1 MATHSLFLTSDPST
15 GEETRALNEVAFS
28 TVLTSSE
35 VNEVTLGASDGLSHT
50 VRDFLMDPEK
60 IMVGDYVKISVNTSA
75 GLLMV
80 KFTTITGLF
89 TFHSSVLAGPDGLV
103 DTHVRTIRFSNP
115 SCVALLTGASN
126 SNRKI
131 TVLSPRA
138 FGNPAG
144 EITCALPYPM
154 IIKEIELQ
162 AYSLQNLA
170 TTEDLRPGKANGHLD
185 GNVLT
190 SNVDNHDYYIM
201 EIPGLDLQN
210 LSSNHPTADKA
221 FAVLSAFDKSNAST
235 VEGTT
240 HCVYNADM
248 GFRHYL
254 NNPTKTQTLRV
265 KLMDRRGD
273 PVVCHRAH
281 FWLKITEKSN
291 F

>member
-15 GEETRALNEVAFS
+15 GEETRTLNELALAS
-28 TVLTSSE
+28 ALTSTE
-35 VNEVTLGASDGLSHT
+35 VNEATLGITDYQSHT

-60 IMVGDYVKISVNTSA
+60 IMVGDYVKISVNNPNPNPNLL
-75 GLLMV
+75 GLLQV

-89 TFHSSVLAGPDGLV
+89 THHTNVLGDTLV
-103 DTHVRTIRFSNP
+103 NTLRFSNP
-115 SCVALLTGASN
+115 ACVAMLTNTNN

>member
-35 VNEVTLGASDGLSHT
+35 VNEATMNIA
-50 VRDFLMDPEK
+50 DFTAVGITFFMDPEK
-60 IMVGDYVKISVNTSA
+60 IMVGDYVKVSA
-75 GLLMV
+75 TVSGMGAATV
-80 KFTTITGLF
+80 QCFATITGLF
-89 TFHSSVLAGPDGLV
+89 RTTSASFG
-103 DTHVRTIRFSNP
+103 DTHVNTIRFSNTA
-115 SCVALLTGASN
+115 CVPILTTSTN

-240 HCVYNADM
+240 HCVYNADL

>member
-15 GEETRALNEVAFS
+15 GEETRTLNEVAFS
-28 TVLTSSE
+28 AALTSGE
-35 VNEVTLGASDGLSHT
+35 VNEAMMGLADAYAVGKT
-50 VRDFLMDPEK
+50 FFMDPEK
-60 IMVGDYVKISVNTSA
+60 IMVGDYVKVSATSA
-75 GLLMV
+75 TSVALV
-80 KFTTITGLF
+80 EFATITGLF
-89 TFHSSVLAGPDGLV
+89 TNNSILA
-103 DTHVRTIRFSNP
+103 DTHVNTLRFSNP
-115 SCVALLTGASN
+115 DCVTVLTTSAN

-240 HCVYNADM
+240 HCVYNADL

>member
-15 GEETRALNEVAFS
+15 GEETRTLNEVAFS

-35 VNEVTLGASDGLSHT
+35 VNEATLNTA
-50 VRDFLMDPEK
+50 DFQAVGSTFFMDPEK
-60 IMVGDYVKISVNTSA
+60 IMVGDYVKVSA
-75 GLLMV
+75 TVSGITAHC
-80 KFTTITGLF
+80 FATITGLF
-89 TFHSSVLAGPDGLV
+89 RTTSVSFG
-103 DTHVRTIRFSNP
+103 DTHVRTIRFSNTA
-115 SCVALLTGASN
+115 CVPILTTTSQYT
-126 SNRKI
+126 NRKI

-138 FGNPAG
+138 FGSPAG

-170 TTEDLRPGKANGHLD
+170 TTEDLRPGKNNGHLD
-185 GNVLT
+185 EDAST